1 MTESAIIQ
9 ALVNLGGTGIM
20 VYILWRLLERVLDL
34 LIGVLKENA
43 AAMQANAI
51 ALTRVEKAIDALPS
65 FMAEVLSRL
74 SQGETESANHE
85 RRIEG
90 LEPDGVAG

>member
-1 MTESAIIQ
+1 MTESAVIQ

-51 ALTRVEKAIDALPS
+51 VEKAIDALPS